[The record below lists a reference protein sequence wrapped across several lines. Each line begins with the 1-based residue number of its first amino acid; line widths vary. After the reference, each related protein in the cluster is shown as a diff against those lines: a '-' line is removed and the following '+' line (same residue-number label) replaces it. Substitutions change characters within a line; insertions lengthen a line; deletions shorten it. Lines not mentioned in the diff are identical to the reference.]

1 MRSHSTKAT
10 VALVLSVIAVL
21 VCPVLYFAE
30 YVALFGVATVSS
42 EESNPVSFTVAL
54 IAILI
59 GLALLSFALPITAL
73 LIASR
78 ARRDVRTSPESLSG
92 RPISLAASIIS
103 AGVIVVLALGQA
115 FVALSAAGVCSLDGC
130 F

>member
-30 YVALFGVATVSS
+30 YVALIGVATVSS
-42 EESNPVSFTVAL
+42 EESNPVSYTATM

-78 ARRDVRTSPESLSG
+78 ARRDVRSSPESLSG

-103 AGVIVVLALGQA
+103 IVVIVLLALGQA
-115 FVALSAAGVCSLDGC
+115 FVALSSAGVCSLDGC
-130 F
+130 S

>member
-30 YVALFGVATVSS
+30 YVALIGVATVSS
-42 EESNPVSFTVAL
+42 EESNPVSYTATM

-78 ARRDVRTSPESLSG
+78 ARRDVRSSPESLSG

-103 AGVIVVLALGQA
+103 VVVIVLLALGQG
-115 FVALSAAGVCSLDGC
+115 FIALSAAGLCSLDGC

>member
-1 MRSHSTKAT
+1 MRPHSTKAT

-115 FVALSAAGVCSLDGC
+115 FVALSAAGVCSFDGC

>member
-30 YVALFGVATVSS
+30 YVALIGVATVSS
-42 EESNPVSFTVAL
+42 EESNPVSYTAAM

-59 GLALLSFALPITAL
+59 GLALLSFALPVTAL

-78 ARRDVRTSPESLSG
+78 ARRDVRSSPESLSG

-103 AGVIVVLALGQA
+103 IVVIVLLALGQA

-130 F
+130 S

>member
-92 RPISLAASIIS
+92 RPISIAASIIS

>member
-30 YVALFGVATVSS
+30 YVALIGVATVSS
-42 EESNPVSFTVAL
+42 EESNPVSFTVAM
-54 IAILI
+54 IAIMI

-78 ARRDVRTSPESLSG
+78 ARRDVRSSPESLSG

-103 AGVIVVLALGQA
+103 VGVIVVLVLGQT
-115 FVALSAAGVCSLDGC
+115 FIALSAAGVCSLDGC
-130 F
+130 S

>member
-10 VALVLSVIAVL
+10 VALVLSIIAVL

>member
-30 YVALFGVATVSS
+30 YLALIGVATDLS
-42 EESNPVSFTVAL
+42 EENNPVTFTVA
-54 IAILI
+54 LI

-78 ARRDVRTSPESLSG
+78 ARRDVRSSPESLSG
-92 RPISLAASIIS
+92 SPISLASSIIS
-103 AGVIVVLALGQA
+103 VVVIVVLALGQA
-115 FVALSAAGVCSLDGC
+115 FIALSAAGLCSLDGC